1 MESKISLA
9 LATKLKIIFE
19 KEDKFLTFPLGLGF
33 PYRYLNFMKDPSV
46 SGLTLQEQLNNKGDF
61 ARLLNIIPED
71 SAAFSADASR
81 LLWEELKAVLKNS
94 IFALSGLS
102 EEENISLDQAI
113 DFLTDVKV
121 EEDGTEIPVN
131 SIAVTKYYEY
141 KTVYENAVN
150 TYLNEKITVENSTG
164 PEGDKLK
171 QQWAAYRE
179 KELTDIKNRAEA
191 DWRNLGFKTEVEN
204 NQSIKN
210 TLELKKYL
218 NLYRQAYL
226 DEINISE
233 IPDLTGLGIGFCTT
247 FFSPVD
253 AFDTNLPWT
262 TLTLTKEEIASLI
275 QNASVEL
282 KSLFNAAQGSDD
294 IESCSLE
301 YNNVVVIRPW
311 YKPEFFASRYW
322 KLSEDVVISD
332 GNVPRKGKIPAYI
345 TSMIVVRNI
354 KITRKKKI
362 ESEPLV
368 LPIFSVTPIQT
379 LKMSRTPV
387 TIKSRLPSD
396 VIPARAEVEIR
407 PKTAR
412 FSAVETAPRSFRT
425 TAATTS
431 IRDKSV
437 SSSSSPS
444 FKSSLLMSSL
454 KRPLVQ
460 PADPQATIKTDLNEK
475 KSYVSEK
482 YIGMTIKTPFS
493 PVLPTSI
500 EPPGTSA
507 NDLITETYNMD
518 GVAVLAF
525 VCKRVPKSPDPDN
538 TLVWNI

>member
-1 MESKISLA
+1 
-9 LATKLKIIFE
+9 
-19 KEDKFLTFPLGLGF
+19 
-33 PYRYLNFMKDPSV
+33 MKDPSV
-46 SGLTLQEQLNNKGDF
+46 SGLTLQEQLNDKGDF

-81 LLWEELKAVLKNS
+81 LLWDELKAVLKNS
-94 IFALSGLS
+94 IFAVSGLS
-102 EEENISLDQAI
+102 EAENRSFDQAI
-113 DFLTDVKV
+113 DFLTDIKV

-141 KTVYENAVN
+141 KTIYENAIN
-150 TYLNEKITVENSTG
+150 TYLNEKITVENSAG
-164 PEGDKLK
+164 PESDILK

-179 KELTDIKNRAEA
+179 KELIEIKNRAEA
-191 DWRNLGFKTEVEN
+191 DWKNLGFKVEVEN
-204 NQSIKN
+204 NQAIKN

-218 NLYRQAYL
+218 DMYRQAYL
-226 DEINISE
+226 DEIDISE
-233 IPDLTGLGIGFCTT
+233 IPDLNGLGIGFCTT

-301 YNNVVVIRPW
+301 YNNVIVIRPW
-311 YKPEFFASRYW
+311 YKPEFFVSRYW
-322 KLSEDVVISD
+322 KLSEEVVISD
-332 GNVPRKGKIPAYI
+332 GNLPRKGKIPAYI

-354 KITRKKKI
+354 KITRKKKTG
-362 ESEPLV
+362 SEPLV

-379 LKMSRTPV
+379 LKMSRTSV

-396 VIPARAEVEIR
+396 VMPARTEVEIR
-407 PKTAR
+407 PKTASR
-412 FSAVETAPRSFRT
+412 VLVAEAAPRSFRT
-425 TAATTS
+425 MTATTA
-431 IRDKSV
+431 IRDKPA
-437 SSSSSPS
+437 SSSS

-454 KRPLVQ
+454 KQPLAQ
-460 PADPQATIKTDLNEK
+460 PVDSQATLNIKLKEK

-493 PVLPTSI
+493 PSLPTSV
-500 EPPGTSA
+500 ELSGASA

-525 VCKRVPKSPDPDN
+525 VCKRVPKSPNPDN
-538 TLVWNI
+538 TLAWNI

>member
-9 LATKLKIIFE
+9 LATKLKMIFE
-19 KEDKFLTFPLGLGF
+19 REDKFLTFPLGIGF

-81 LLWEELKAVLKNS
+81 LLWDELKVVLKNS
-94 IFALSGLS
+94 IFAVSGLS
-102 EEENISLDQAI
+102 EAENISLDQAI
-113 DFLTDVKV
+113 DFLTDLKV

-150 TYLNEKITVENSTG
+150 TYLDEKITVENSAG
-164 PEGDKLK
+164 PESDKLK

-179 KELTDIKNRAEA
+179 KELLDIKNRAEA
-191 DWRNLGFKTEVEN
+191 DWKNLGFKVEVEN
-204 NQSIKN
+204 NQAIKN

-218 NLYRQAYL
+218 DLYRQAYL
-226 DEINISE
+226 DEIDISE
-233 IPDLTGLGIGFCTT
+233 IPDLNGLGIGFCTT
-247 FFSPVD
+247 FFSPID

-262 TLTLTKEEIASLI
+262 KLTLTKEEIASLV

-282 KSLFNAAQGSDD
+282 KSLFNAAQGSDN

-311 YKPEFFASRYW
+311 YKPEFFTSRYW
-322 KLSEDVVISD
+322 KLSEDMVVSD
-332 GNVPRKGKIPAYI
+332 GNVPRKGKIPAYV

-354 KITRKKKI
+354 KITRKKKTG
-362 ESEPLV
+362 SELLV
-368 LPIFSVTPIQT
+368 LPIFSIAPIQT

-387 TIKSRLPSD
+387 TIKSGLASD
-396 VIPARAEVEIR
+396 VTPVRAGVEIG
-407 PKTAR
+407 PKTVSR
-412 FSAVETAPRSFRT
+412 FSVAKAAPRSFRT
-425 TAATTS
+425 MASTTS
-431 IRDKSV
+431 VRGKPV
-437 SSSSSPS
+437 SSSSS
-444 FKSSLLMSSL
+444 FKSSLLISSF
-454 KRPLVQ
+454 KQ
-460 PADPQATIKTDLNEK
+460 PVAQPVDSQTTLDIKLNEK

-482 YIGMTIKTPFS
+482 YVGMTIKTPFS
-493 PVLPTSI
+493 PALPTSV
-500 EPPGTSA
+500 ESSGASA
-507 NDLITETYNMD
+507 SDLITETYNMD

-525 VCKRVPKSPDPDN
+525 VCKRIPKSPDPDN
-538 TLVWNI
+538 TLTWNN

>member
-9 LATKLKIIFE
+9 LATKLKLIFE
-19 KEDKFLTFPLGLGF
+19 KEDKFLTFPLGIGF

-61 ARLLNIIPED
+61 ARLLNIIPD
-71 SAAFSADASR
+71 DGATFSADASR
-81 LLWEELKAVLKNS
+81 LLWDELKNVLKNS
-94 IFALSGLS
+94 IFAVSGLS
-102 EEENISLDQAI
+102 EAENKSLDQAI
-113 DFLTDVKV
+113 DFLTDIKV

-141 KTVYENAVN
+141 KTIYENAIN

-164 PEGDKLK
+164 SEGDKLK

-179 KELTDIKNRAEA
+179 KELIEIKNRAEA
-191 DWRNLGFKTEVEN
+191 DWKNLGFKVEVEN
-204 NQSIKN
+204 NQAIKN

-218 NLYRQAYL
+218 DMYRQAYL
-226 DEINISE
+226 DEIDISE
-233 IPDLTGLGIGFCTT
+233 IPDLNGLGIGFCTT

-301 YNNVVVIRPW
+301 YNNVIVIRPW
-311 YKPEFFASRYW
+311 YKPEFFVSRYW
-322 KLSEDVVISD
+322 KLSEEVVISD
-332 GNVPRKGKIPAYI
+332 GNLPRKGKIPAYI
-345 TSMIVVRNI
+345 TSMVVVRNI
-354 KITRKKKI
+354 KVTRKKKTV
-362 ESEPLV
+362 SEPLI
-368 LPIFSVTPIQT
+368 LPIFSITPIQT
-379 LKMSRTPV
+379 LKMSRIPA
-387 TIKSRLPSD
+387 TIKSRLASE
-396 VIPARAEVEIR
+396 VMPARAEVEIR
-407 PKTAR
+407 PKMASR
-412 FSAVETAPRSFRT
+412 VLVAEAAPRSFRT
-425 TAATTS
+425 MTATTA
-431 IRDKSV
+431 IRDKPA
-437 SSSSSPS
+437 SSS

-454 KRPLVQ
+454 KQPLAQ
-460 PADPQATIKTDLNEK
+460 PVDSQATLNIKLKEK

-482 YIGMTIKTPFS
+482 YIGMTIKTPLS
-493 PVLPTSI
+493 PSLPISV
-500 EPPGTSA
+500 EPSGASA

-538 TLVWNI
+538 TLAWNI

>member
-1 MESKISLA
+1 MESKISMA
-9 LATKLKIIFE
+9 LATKLKMIFE

-81 LLWEELKAVLKNS
+81 LLWDELKAVLKNS
-94 IFALSGLS
+94 IFAVSGLS
-102 EEENISLDQAI
+102 EAENRSLDQAI
-113 DFLTDVKV
+113 DFLTDLKV

-131 SIAVTKYYEY
+131 STAVTKYYEY

-150 TYLNEKITVENSTG
+150 TYLNEKITVENSAG
-164 PEGDKLK
+164 AEGDKLK

-179 KELTDIKNRAEA
+179 KEMMDIKNRAEA
-191 DWRNLGFKTEVEN
+191 DWKNLGFKVEVEN
-204 NQSIKN
+204 NQAIKN

-218 NLYRQAYL
+218 DLYRQAYL
-226 DEINISE
+226 DEISISE
-233 IPDLTGLGIGFCTT
+233 IPDLNGLGIGFCTT
-247 FFSPVD
+247 FFSPID
-253 AFDTNLPWT
+253 SFDTNLPWT
-262 TLTLTKEEIASLI
+262 KLTLTKEEIANHV

-311 YKPEFFASRYW
+311 YKPEFFVSRYW
-322 KLSEDVVISD
+322 KLSEEMVISD

-354 KITRKKKI
+354 KITRKKKAG
-362 ESEPLV
+362 SEPLV
-368 LPIFSVTPIQT
+368 LPIFSITPIQT

-387 TIKSRLPSD
+387 TIKSRLASEA
-396 VIPARAEVEIR
+396 ISARTETEIR
-407 PKTAR
+407 PKTVSRISVAE
-412 FSAVETAPRSFRT
+412 AAPRSFIT
-425 TAATTS
+425 MAATTS
-431 IRDKSV
+431 VRSKPV
-437 SSSSSPS
+437 SSSS
-444 FKSSLLMSSL
+444 FKSSLLISSF
-454 KRPLVQ
+454 KQ
-460 PADPQATIKTDLNEK
+460 PVAQPVDSQTTLNIKLNEK

-482 YIGMTIKTPFS
+482 YVGMTIKTPFS
-493 PVLPTSI
+493 PALPTSV
-500 EPPGTSA
+500 ELSGPYA

-538 TLVWNI
+538 TLTWNT

>member
-9 LATKLKIIFE
+9 LATKLKMIFE
-19 KEDKFLTFPLGLGF
+19 KEDKFLTFPLGIGF

-61 ARLLNIIPED
+61 ARLLNIIPD
-71 SAAFSADASR
+71 DGATFSADASR
-81 LLWEELKAVLKNS
+81 LLWDELKAVLKNS
-94 IFALSGLS
+94 IFAVSGLS
-102 EEENISLDQAI
+102 EAENRSLDQAI
-113 DFLTDVKV
+113 DFLTDLKT

-131 SIAVTKYYEY
+131 SVAVTKYYEY

-171 QQWAAYRE
+171 QQWTAYRE
-179 KELTDIKNRAEA
+179 KELIDIKNRAEA
-191 DWRNLGFKTEVEN
+191 DWKNLGFKVEVEN
-204 NQSIKN
+204 NQAIKN
-210 TLELKKYL
+210 TLELRKYL
-218 NLYRQAYL
+218 DMYRQAYL

-233 IPDLTGLGIGFCTT
+233 IPDLNGLGIGFCTT
-247 FFSPVD
+247 FFSPID

-262 TLTLTKEEIASLI
+262 KLTLTKEEIASLI

-282 KSLFNAAQGSDD
+282 KGLFNASQGSDD

-322 KLSEDVVISD
+322 KMSEDVVISD
-332 GNVPRKGKIPAYI
+332 GNLPRKGKIPAYI
-345 TSMIVVRNI
+345 TSMVVVRNI
-354 KITRKKKI
+354 KVTRKKKAG
-362 ESEPLV
+362 SDPLI
-368 LPIFSVTPIQT
+368 LQIFSITPIQT

-387 TIKSRLPSD
+387 TIKSRLASD
-396 VIPARAEVEIR
+396 VAPVRTGVEIR
-407 PKTAR
+407 PKTASR
-412 FSAVETAPRSFRT
+412 FSVAEAAPRSFRT
-425 TAATTS
+425 MTATTA
-431 IRDKSV
+431 IRDKPV
-437 SSSSSPS
+437 SSPS

-454 KRPLVQ
+454 KQPLTQ
-460 PADPQATIKTDLNEK
+460 PVDPQATLNIKLKEK

-493 PVLPTSI
+493 PILPTSV
-500 EPPGTSA
+500 ELSGASA

-525 VCKRVPKSPDPDN
+525 VCKRVPMSPDPDN
-538 TLVWNI
+538 TLAWNI

>member
-9 LATKLKIIFE
+9 LATKLKMIFE
-19 KEDKFLTFPLGLGF
+19 KEDKFLTFPLGIGF

-61 ARLLNIIPED
+61 ARLLNIIPD
-71 SAAFSADASR
+71 DGATFSADASR
-81 LLWEELKAVLKNS
+81 LLWDELKAVLKNS
-94 IFALSGLS
+94 IFAVSGLS
-102 EEENISLDQAI
+102 EAENRSLDQAI
-113 DFLTDVKV
+113 DFLTDLKT
-121 EEDGTEIPVN
+121 EEDGTAIPVN
-131 SIAVTKYYEY
+131 SVAVTKYYEY

-171 QQWAAYRE
+171 QQWTAYRE
-179 KELTDIKNRAEA
+179 KELIDIKNRAEA
-191 DWRNLGFKTEVEN
+191 DWKNLGFKVEVEN
-204 NQSIKN
+204 NQAIKN
-210 TLELKKYL
+210 TLELRKYL
-218 NLYRQAYL
+218 DMYRQAYL

-233 IPDLTGLGIGFCTT
+233 IPDLNGLGIGFCTT
-247 FFSPVD
+247 FFSPID

-262 TLTLTKEEIASLI
+262 KLTLTKEEIASLV

-282 KSLFNAAQGSDD
+282 KGLFNASQGSDD

-322 KLSEDVVISD
+322 KMSEDVVISD
-332 GNVPRKGKIPAYI
+332 GNLPRKGKIPAYI
-345 TSMIVVRNI
+345 TSMVVVRNI
-354 KITRKKKI
+354 KVTRKKKAG
-362 ESEPLV
+362 SDPLI
-368 LPIFSVTPIQT
+368 LQIFSITPIQT

-387 TIKSRLPSD
+387 TIKSRLASD
-396 VIPARAEVEIR
+396 VAPVRAGVEIG
-407 PKTAR
+407 PKTVSR
-412 FSAVETAPRSFRT
+412 FSVAEAAPRSFRT
-425 TAATTS
+425 MTATTA
-431 IRDKSV
+431 IRDKPF
-437 SSSSSPS
+437 SSPS

-454 KRPLVQ
+454 KQPLTQ
-460 PADPQATIKTDLNEK
+460 PVDPQATLNIKLKEK

-493 PVLPTSI
+493 PILPTSV
-500 EPPGTSA
+500 ELSGASA

-525 VCKRVPKSPDPDN
+525 VCKRVPMSPDPDN
-538 TLVWNI
+538 TLAWNI